1 MCPLL
6 ASSTCTPGVPT
17 TSTSLIRG
25 SGVFVH
31 QPRAA
36 AVCALRTA
44 RVRDILLVLPKIG
57 SVRAARI
64 LAHCGIAHSRTLAGL
79 SERQRG
85 ELITFFR
92 A

>member
-1 MCPLL
+1 MPAARVEYLYTRRPDDQHESHP
-6 ASSTCTPGVPT
+6 SSV
-17 TSTSLIRG
+17 
-25 SGVFVH
+25 VFVH

-36 AVCALRTA
+36 AVCAPRTA
-44 RVRDILLVLPKIG
+44 RVRDIVFVLPKIG
-57 SVRAARI
+57 SVRTARI
-64 LAHCGIAHSRTLAGL
+64 LAHSGIAHSSTLAGT